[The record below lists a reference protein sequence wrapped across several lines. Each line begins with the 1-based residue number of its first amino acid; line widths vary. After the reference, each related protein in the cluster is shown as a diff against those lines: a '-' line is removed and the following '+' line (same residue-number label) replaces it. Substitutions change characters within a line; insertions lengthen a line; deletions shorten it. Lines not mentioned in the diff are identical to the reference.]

1 MVFLHFNPMNYNT
14 SSRAIFPC
22 TQRSVAEHCRPR
34 SNDSDAIMW
43 QQKLSEF
50 VTLFLVINPI
60 GALPVFLSLAGTL
73 EPRAQRKIALDAV
86 LISFGVLVFFIFAGA
101 FLLEQLGISIRAF
114 QISGGI
120 LLFLVALEMIR
131 GEGHYTSAQMAQQ
144 GEMALAVYPLAIPKI
159 ASPGSMLAVV
169 LLTDD
174 DRFNLPGQLLTVGV
188 LAAVLL
194 ITFVVLLAAGPI
206 SRAIGP
212 PGVSVI
218 SRVMGMLLAALAVS
232 MVLGALGSWL
242 GLPKL

>member
-1 MVFLHFNPMNYNT
+1 MW
-14 SSRAIFPC
+14 
-22 TQRSVAEHCRPR
+22 
-34 SNDSDAIMW
+34 W

-50 VTLFLVINPI
+50 VTLFLVINPF

-73 EPRAQRKIALDAV
+73 EPRSQRQLALDAV

-101 FLLEQLGISIRAF
+101 FLLEQMGISIRAF

-131 GEGHYTSAQMAQQ
+131 GETYTPAQLAKQ
-144 GEMALAVYPLAIPKI
+144 GDMALAVYPLAIPKI
-159 ASPGSMLAVV
+159 AGPGSMLAVV

-188 LAAVLL
+188 LAGVLV
-194 ITFVVLLAAGPI
+194 ITFIVLLAAGPI
-206 SRAIGP
+206 SRVIGP

-232 MVLGALGSWL
+232 MVLGAARRLVGPAQAV
-242 GLPKL
+242 GRTTFVRPPIIP